1 MGITLKQIQKEL
13 QEIMNKYKNMTQN
26 KMWKTMQTDT
36 EITNFCE
43 KYGLSLLYFNRSFDF
58 RAENKDIHIPLFFY
72 KCQYY
77 GNTKIKDIVV
87 HYNSYFDFNNYLI
100 FENLDLDYAKKS
112 LELDEVFESINYYK
126 NEIQELERQKQ
137 QCEKDLQEAT
147 QAKIKLINEL
157 DAMCYNKKQT
167 V

>member
-58 RAENKDIHIPLFFY
+58 RAENKYIDVPLFFY
-72 KCQYY
+72 KFQYY